1 METGGHAV
9 LEYHREGVVCEVV
22 LPPSSILRFDET
34 KIAEIGPPTAATPI
48 VTDGRPENDRIL
60 IVEDSF
66 LITTILQDMFDD
78 LGWEIVGPAA
88 RLEDALKLARDET
101 FDVALLDI
109 NIDGTMSWD
118 VAAILNERQI
128 PLIFSTEYGEGR
140 VPSGGVGGR

>member
-60 IVEDSF
+60 TVEDS
-66 LITTILQDMFDD
+66 L
-78 LGWEIVGPAA
+78 V
-88 RLEDALKLARDET
+88 
-101 FDVALLDI
+101 V
-109 NIDGTMSWD
+109 S
-118 VAAILNERQI
+118 
-128 PLIFSTEYGEGR
+128 PL
-140 VPSGGVGGR
+140 VV